1 MSLAS
6 RLLAAAIAVMPL
18 SLAAQNA
25 LAAEPCGN
33 FSLDYISKNGIS
45 CKIEVE
51 GGCTAKCTPLSFEAG
66 CTGQC
71 TATPTTTDCTASCGT
86 QCVAQC
92 DPAKLDCF
100 VGCHDECD
108 QPVIDKCTATH
119 PNDDCVNQ
127 ARAQCDMHC
136 NAQCEVATD
145 TNCQEHC
152 TTCCSGSCNTQ
163 VNYDCD
169 YNCFADLKG
178 GCDVQCQ
185 DPDGAIFCNGQYVDA
200 ADLDACITYLSQQ
213 GITVDVSAR
222 GTVTCDVTGCAGEG
236 SAAAGICSV
245 SSPGLDRTGAAA
257 GGASLALLGAVL
269 GLAGRRRK
277 NGKSAKK

>member
-1 MSLAS
+1 MNLAS
-6 RLLAAAIAVMPL
+6 RLIVAALAVLPV
-18 SLAAQNA
+18 SLAAESA
-25 LAAEPCGN
+25 FAADPCGN
-33 FSLDYISKNGIS
+33 FNLDYISKNGIS

-51 GGCTAKCTPLSFEAG
+51 GGCTAKCTPLQFEAG
-66 CTGQC
+66 CSGQC
-71 TATPTTTDCTASCGT
+71 TATATTDCTASCGT

-100 VGCHDECD
+100 TGCHDECD
-108 QPVIDKCTATH
+108 QPVTDQCVASH

-127 ARAQCDMHC
+127 ARAQCDVHC

-152 TTCCSGSCNTQ
+152 NTCCSGSCTTQ

-169 YNCFADLKG
+169 YDCFAELKG

-185 DPDGAIFCNGQYVDA
+185 DPSGALFCNDQYVG
-200 ADLDACITYLSQQ
+200 ADDIDACISFLAEQ

-222 GTVTCDVTGCAGEG
+222 GTVTCDLNGCDGEG
-236 SAAAGICSV
+236 TAKAGFCNV
-245 SSPGLDRTGAAA
+245 SNPGAETAFA
-257 GGASLALLGAVL
+257 GGASLAVLGAMI
-269 GLAGRRRK
+269 GLASRRRK
-277 NGKSAKK
+277 NDKKKA